1 MTNNVPRC
9 ICEPPYQG
17 VSCLR
22 KSFSLS
28 LKMLFEWHASM
39 LMSRDFI
46 RKENFRRINGAIY
59 MLKVINIS
67 NLETKLEGGSH

>member
-1 MTNNVPRC
+1 
-9 ICEPPYQG
+9 
-17 VSCLR
+17 
-22 KSFSLS
+22 
-28 LKMLFEWHASM
+28 M